1 MPAVLATP
9 VAATNTAAQLVRAVG
24 LTPRRSSIVRH
35 ASLRHAATTVATWV
49 REVEVVVVGA
59 IQRSS
64 ELEACCLFSF
74 VPLYRGRTLSS
85 CLTVAAQRPFYYVVH
100 CTFWPGSLSSV
111 RRRAPFAV
119 RVCMYTLCCLAHPC
133 QHVFTRWGVVLSCPC
148 CYITLAC
155 WP

>member
-24 LTPRRSSIVRH
+24 LTLRRSSLVRR

-59 IQRSS
+59 TQRSS

-85 CLTVAAQRPFYYVVH
+85 CLTVAAQRPFIVSYTVH
-100 CTFWPGSLSSV
+100 FGLGVCRLFDAHRSQCACVCILCAAWRIHGSMFSLV
-111 RRRAPFAV
+111 GAL
-119 RVCMYTLCCLAHPC
+119 Y
-133 QHVFTRWGVVLSCPC
+133 
-148 CYITLAC
+148 
-155 WP
+155 

>member
-85 CLTVAAQRPFYYVVH
+85 CLAVAAQRPFYILSYSVH
-100 CTFWPGSLSSV
+100 FGLGVCRLFDDAHRSQCACVCILCAAWRIHASMFSLV
-111 RRRAPFAV
+111 GAL
-119 RVCMYTLCCLAHPC
+119 Y
-133 QHVFTRWGVVLSCPC
+133 
-148 CYITLAC
+148 
-155 WP
+155 